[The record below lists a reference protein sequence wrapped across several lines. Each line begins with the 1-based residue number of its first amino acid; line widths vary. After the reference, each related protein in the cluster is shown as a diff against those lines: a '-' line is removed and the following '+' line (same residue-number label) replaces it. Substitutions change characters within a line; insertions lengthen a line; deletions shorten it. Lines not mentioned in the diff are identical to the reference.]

1 MPTAFDTIL
10 MRKDSGEGSVLVAR
24 GQEGIWEGRVQRSLV
39 KMQILHEM
47 KYYPALGCQKS

>member
-1 MPTAFDTIL
+1 MPTAFDPIL
-10 MRKDSGEGSVLVAR
+10 MRNDSREGSVLVAS

-47 KYYPALGCQKS
+47 KYYPAPGCQKS

>member
-1 MPTAFDTIL
+1 MPTAFDPIL
-10 MRKDSGEGSVLVAR
+10 MRNDSREGSVLVAS

-47 KYYPALGCQKS
+47 KYYLAPGCQKS